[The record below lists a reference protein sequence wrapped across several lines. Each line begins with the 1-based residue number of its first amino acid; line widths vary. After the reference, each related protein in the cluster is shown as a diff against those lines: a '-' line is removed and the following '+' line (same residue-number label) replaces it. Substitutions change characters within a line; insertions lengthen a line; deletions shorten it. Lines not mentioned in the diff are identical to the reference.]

1 MAASKLRVY
10 YLTINGRRASV
21 QLSDD
26 DARRRG
32 LTVPGDDVDEVDT
45 NAAIGDVT
53 GVDPEAHEILV
64 GVAAGV
70 VDTELSTGDGDQPDA
85 GDNEQEGDA
94 VTDDQADQ
102 PKSDADADDKAEK
115 STTTRKGRGRPSN
128 KARTPQNKAA
138 E

>member
-32 LTVPGDDVDEVDT
+32 LTVPGDDVAEVDT

-64 GVAAGV
+64 GVAAGA
-70 VDTELSTGDGDQPDA
+70 VDTELSTGDGDQPEG
-85 GDNEQEGDA
+85 GD
-94 VTDDQADQ
+94 VTDDQKAE
-102 PKSDADADDKAEK
+102 ADDTETDKPEPEK
-115 STTTRKGRGRPSN
+115 STTTTRKGRGRPSN

>member
-32 LTVPGDDVDEVDT
+32 LTVPGDDVAEVDT

-53 GVDPEAHEILV
+53 GVDPEAHDILV
-64 GVAAGV
+64 GVAAGA
-70 VDTELSTGDGDQPDA
+70 VDTELSTGDGDQPEG
-85 GDNEQEGDA
+85 GD

-102 PKSDADADDKAEK
+102 SKSDAVADDKAEPEK

-128 KARTPQNKAA
+128 KARTPQNKAT

>member
-32 LTVPGDDVDEVDT
+32 LTVPGDDVAEVDT

-53 GVDPEAHEILV
+53 GVDPEAHDILV
-64 GVAAGV
+64 GVAAGA
-70 VDTELSTGDGDQPDA
+70 VDTELSTGDGDQPEG
-85 GDNEQEGDA
+85 GD
-94 VTDDQADQ
+94 VTDDQ
-102 PKSDADADDKAEK
+102 KADDTDTETDKPEPEK

>member
-32 LTVPGDDVDEVDT
+32 LTVPGDDVAEVDT

-64 GVAAGV
+64 GVAAGA
-70 VDTELSTGDGDQPDA
+70 VDTELSTGDGDQPEG
-85 GDNEQEGDA
+85 GD
-94 VTDDQADQ
+94 VTDEQKANDTDT
-102 PKSDADADDKAEK
+102 DKPEPEK

>member
-32 LTVPGDDVDEVDT
+32 LTVPGDDVAEVDT

-64 GVAAGV
+64 GVADGA
-70 VDTELSTGDGDQPDA
+70 VDTELSTGDGDKPEG
-85 GDNEQEGDA
+85 GD
-94 VTDDQADQ
+94 VTDDQKA
-102 PKSDADADDKAEK
+102 KADDTETDKPEPEK